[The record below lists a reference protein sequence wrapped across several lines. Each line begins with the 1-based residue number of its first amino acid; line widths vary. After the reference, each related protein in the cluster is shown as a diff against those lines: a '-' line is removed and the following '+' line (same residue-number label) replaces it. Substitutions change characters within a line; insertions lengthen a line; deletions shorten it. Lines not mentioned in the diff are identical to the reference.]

1 MVSTTWMGWTT
12 NRTNGSK
19 SAIKRSLFHFDC
31 DRISKHQQM
40 SSSLTSICGSSI
52 TLQNNTPS
60 FEFRVLAIDQQ
71 ANLKPC
77 DFQVVQH
84 LRDGG
89 VELCRAPVSRKDLWN
104 GFPFSGNESFHL
116 SCSGINVSKMHG
128 DFLRSARKSSNTSSR
143 DFKRTTYL
151 WRWAFDWLTPIQE
164 YSRIGVNLFSQ
175 QPLSWIFART
185 ETPIWLREQDILIRI
200 SLIDHSSYW
209 IRFPTVD
216 YTHWW
221 G

>member
-52 TLQNNTPS
+52 TLQNNTPP

-71 ANLKPC
+71 ASLKPC

-89 VELCRAPVSRKDLWN
+89 VELCRAPVSRKDL
-104 GFPFSGNESFHL
+104 
-116 SCSGINVSKMHG
+116 
-128 DFLRSARKSSNTSSR
+128 
-143 DFKRTTYL
+143 
-151 WRWAFDWLTPIQE
+151 
-164 YSRIGVNLFSQ
+164 
-175 QPLSWIFART
+175 
-185 ETPIWLREQDILIRI
+185 
-200 SLIDHSSYW
+200 
-209 IRFPTVD
+209 
-216 YTHWW
+216 
-221 G
+221 